1 MWTLRV
7 PSSAFASC
15 QVVSSCRSESL
26 HAIPR
31 DHIVDRLWDRP
42 TSVVVLAQLPGNQLR
57 KRSILPNECNSYLGG
72 LHAGWGIRVSV
83 RPARCYQRLS
93 GRGRKNVQKVQ
104 LDMFTGHTTLHL
116 SIPRVHCI
124 CA

>member
-57 KRSILPNECNSYLGG
+57 KRSIFPTS
-72 LHAGWGIRVSV
+72 ATAI
-83 RPARCYQRLS
+83 
-93 GRGRKNVQKVQ
+93 
-104 LDMFTGHTTLHL
+104 
-116 SIPRVHCI
+116 
-124 CA
+124 